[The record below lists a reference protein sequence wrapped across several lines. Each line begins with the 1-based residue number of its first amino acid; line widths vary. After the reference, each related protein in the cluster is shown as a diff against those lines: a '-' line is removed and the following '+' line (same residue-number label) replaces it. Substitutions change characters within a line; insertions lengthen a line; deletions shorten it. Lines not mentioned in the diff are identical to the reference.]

1 MSVKNED
8 GVMAESGN
16 MPPLQLDLIMHG
28 RVVGRPVTF
37 VGTMEGGKLTQICGS
52 ATLNVSLSSILA
64 DLKADYGEATKVLKQ
79 LVGSGDI
86 VLEKLGA
93 AYRSGD
99 SKSVQVGLIIKF
111 AGSSIQYALLKGMG
125 EPKGFIVGLDLRS
138 DKLALPK
145 NFLSGLIG
153 DISIGNLGVY
163 YASEEFKE
171 ISFFGADAFQ
181 DTLTLKIP
189 QVTGRKFSKGVN
201 FSAEILVG
209 GVNLLDQ
216 LEKIQKKK
224 PPNAGQESMPQ
235 PGPNEAAKA
244 KVILDKGPTRW
255 IEANKTIGPLSVRR
269 IGLSYADQKIGIKFD
284 AGLQLSCLTFSLLG
298 MGITYP
304 ITQLTTDSAK
314 IWENLEFQLDGAGVA
329 FEQGPLT
336 ISGGLLKVPVEH
348 PDTDLQ
354 LDGALL
360 IRTELFT
367 IAALGSYANMDGTHS
382 VFVFAALQKLL
393 GGPPIF
399 VLTGLAFGFGVNR
412 ALKLPAIDEVQNFPL
427 VKAATVRNY
436 LGPQMDLRQI
446 SQKLGDCIYPSPSN
460 FWIAA
465 GVKFMT
471 YGMLD
476 SFALLSVSLGT
487 QFEIAVLGLS
497 RLRIPKELP
506 SGPKIPAIACA
517 ELALKAAFKPMA
529 GILSAE
535 ARLTTN
541 SFLFTKDCALTG
553 GFAFYVWFGKNE
565 HAGDFVITLGG
576 YHPRFK
582 PPPHYPDV
590 PRLGVRWQ
598 VSSNLRISGGI
609 YFALTPTC
617 LMAGGALSALYQQ
630 GRLRAWFDAYAHFF
644 MSWKPLHY
652 DIEVGVRI
660 GASYTGSVFGVS
672 ITFRLEMA
680 AMCHFWGPPFAGK
693 AHITWTII
701 SFTIYFGEERSKPK
715 PKPIDW
721 DEFQLAF
728 LPPANPNSSKTE
740 PLTITIVRG
749 LIKEGKTEDDQGYTI
764 VNPHQL
770 ALIIKSNVPSRK
782 FKVNG
787 KSNKIEIS
795 DDNPPNSL
803 GIRPMNIKFLDS
815 STTVSITNKERLT
828 ICLKD
833 QAQDHSN
840 LQVESIANTVP
851 GALWSPE
858 EFDPKKESHEPELIK
873 DVLSG
878 VKIESVEPELDKKK
892 LLYIPDLAGM
902 YVECSSP
909 TFKWV
914 YAYAKTA
921 QAYDPDLVRDHI
933 QKADSTVIARR
944 SEILQNLEQS
954 GIFESQPGIVAEATE
969 AAGNMELDVLPL
981 ECGLG
986 MLPQYP
992 KD

>member
-1 MSVKNED
+1 
-8 GVMAESGN
+8 MAEA
-16 MPPLQLDLIMHG
+16 PLKTDLILEG
-28 RVVGRPVTF
+28 RVARRPVTF
-37 VGTMEGGKLTQICGS
+37 VGTLADGKLTQISGS
-52 ATLNVSLSSILA
+52 VTLDVSLSSVLH
-64 DLKADYGEATKVLKQ
+64 DLGVDYGEAGKVLTQ

-93 AYRSGD
+93 AYRSGA
-99 SKSVQVGLIIKF
+99 SKSVQVGLIIKLG
-111 AGSSIQYALLKGMG
+111 GSSIQFALLKGMG
-125 EPKGFIVGLDLRS
+125 EKKGFIVGVDLRS
-138 DKLALPK
+138 DKLSLPK

-163 YASEEFKE
+163 YASETFEDV
-171 ISFFGADAFQ
+171 SFFGTDAFQ
-181 DTLTLKIP
+181 DAKQFTLETLQI
-189 QVTGRKFSKGVN
+189 TGRKFPKGVK
-201 FSAEILVG
+201 FSAEILVN

-216 LEKIQKKK
+216 LEKIQKSEITSPEKSETQ
-224 PPNAGQESMPQ
+224 PAQDEAGT
-235 PGPNEAAKA
+235 AKE
-244 KVILDKGPTRW
+244 ILDKGSTRW
-255 IEANKTIGPLSVRR
+255 IEADKTIGPLSVRR
-269 IGLSYADQKIGIKFD
+269 IGLSYADQKIGIKLD
-284 AGLQLSCLTFSLLG
+284 AGLQLSVLTLTLEGLG
-298 MGITYP
+298 LTYP
-304 ITQLTTDSAK
+304 ITKFPTGAK
-314 IWENLEFQLDGAGVA
+314 DIWENLEFHLDGAAVA

-393 GGPPIF
+393 GGPPFF
-399 VLTGLAFGFGVNR
+399 VVTGLAFGFGVNR
-412 ALKLPAIDEVQNFPL
+412 ALKLPAIDDVQNFPL
-427 VKAATVRNY
+427 VKAATVRGY
-436 LGPQMDLRQI
+436 LGPKMVLRQI

-487 QFEIAVLGLS
+487 QFEIALLGLS
-497 RLRIPKELP
+497 TLRIPKELP

-541 SFLFTKDCALTG
+541 SFIFTKDCALTG
-553 GFAFYVWFGKNE
+553 GFAFYVWFGNNE

-598 VSSNLRISGGI
+598 VSSNLTISGGI

-644 MSWKPLHY
+644 ISWKPLHY
-652 DIEVGVRI
+652 DVEVGVRI
-660 GASYTGSVFGVS
+660 GASYTGSVFGIS

-680 AMCHFWGPPFAGK
+680 AICHFWGPPFAGK

-701 SFTIYFGEERSKPK
+701 SFTIYFGKEHSKPK
-715 PKPIDW
+715 PKPIGW
-721 DEFQLAF
+721 GEFQQAF
-728 LPPANPNSSKTE
+728 LPPANPESSKAE
-740 PLTITIVRG
+740 PLTITIVKG

-782 FKVNG
+782 IEVNG

-795 DDNPPNSL
+795 DDKPPNFL

-815 STTVSITNKERLT
+815 STTVFITNKERLT
-828 ICLKD
+828 ICRKD

-840 LQVESIANTVP
+840 LQVESITNTVP

-873 DVLSG
+873 NVLSG
-878 VKIESVEPELDKKK
+878 VQIESIEPRLDKNKT
-892 LLYIPDLAGM
+892 LHIPDLAGM
-902 YVECSSP
+902 YIERSSP
-909 TFKWV
+909 TFNWQ
-914 YAYAKTA
+914 YSYAKTA
-921 QAYDPDLVRDHI
+921 QAYEPDLVKDHI
-933 QKADSTVIARR
+933 QKPDSTVIAKRY
-944 SEILQNLEQS
+944 EILQNLEQR
-954 GIFESQPGIVAEATE
+954 GIFEPQSGVLAEAAE
-969 AAGNMELDVLPL
+969 AAGKMEFDVTPL

-992 KD
+992 ED